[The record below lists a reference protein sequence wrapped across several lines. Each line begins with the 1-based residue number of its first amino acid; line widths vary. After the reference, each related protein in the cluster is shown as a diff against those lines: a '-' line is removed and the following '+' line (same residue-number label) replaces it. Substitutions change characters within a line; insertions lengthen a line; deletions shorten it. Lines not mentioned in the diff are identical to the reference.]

1 MVQTRSMALINPE
14 IGNPPTAVERQLQTP
29 SAAIKQL
36 TQQNGAL
43 MLQNQALKVRI
54 EQLREQ
60 QL

>member
-1 MVQTRSMALINPE
+1 MALINPE
-14 IGNPPTAVERQLQTP
+14 IGNPPTVVKRQLQML
-29 SAAIKQL
+29 SAAIKRL

-43 MLQNQALKVRI
+43 MLQNQALEVRI

>member
-14 IGNPPTAVERQLQTP
+14 IGNAPTAVERQLQML

-43 MLQNQALKVRI
+43 MLQNQALEVRI